1 MDAEQLLLQQIESEL
16 LSPEAV
22 EAAIVAY
29 KDEAKQLRRQR
40 RTEQPRGAVTA
51 AVARKQKEI
60 EQLRQMVR
68 AGTID
73 ATTLQPAIDAA
84 ERERERLVAQGQAR
98 DDSNVAA
105 IVRML
110 PEAAGEYR
118 GMVRQLRDARELL
131 TDVEYA
137 ETRACVFEMLG
148 GRVVVR
154 PRADGSAVLTLN
166 LDSSLIFKS
175 YKSTRYNLVAG
186 AGFEPAT
193 FGL

>member
-1 MDAEQLLLQQIESEL
+1 
-16 LSPEAV
+16 
-22 EAAIVAY
+22 
-29 KDEAKQLRRQR
+29 
-40 RTEQPRGAVTA
+40 
-51 AVARKQKEI
+51 
-60 EQLRQMVR
+60 
-68 AGTID
+68 
-73 ATTLQPAIDAA
+73 
-84 ERERERLVAQGQAR
+84 
-98 DDSNVAA
+98 
-105 IVRML
+105 ML

-186 AGFEPAT
+186 AGFGICLLRVSRAALPHNSAAATALAAWRGRKSPA
-193 FGL
+193 